1 MAALK
6 YWVWLA
12 TLPGLGT
19 RTRLQLL
26 EHFDSPEDIYYAD
39 EGELLLTPDIT
50 KAQAALLADKSL
62 ERTEQVLADCA
73 RDGQFIL
80 TMGDSLYPNR
90 LRTIFDPPILLY
102 GKGALPVFDD
112 EVAVT
117 VVGTRSCT
125 PYGVRAASQLGYELS
140 KQGALLVSGMAKGI
154 DGEALKGAL
163 RAGGFTAAVL
173 GGGADVIYPAENRRL
188 YQDIVATGVVL
199 SEYPP
204 GTVPKA
210 EHFPVRNRLLSA
222 LSLATVV
229 VEAPEKSGA
238 LITARLAAEQGRDV
252 FAVPGNIDQ
261 PSFVGSNRLL
271 RDGAI
276 MVSSGWDVLSEYE
289 ALFPDKIRKED
300 APAHQTA
307 YPDEVRK
314 AAEEEKPL
322 LKVAQK
328 LRLPR
333 KNENLKKDLAPQGID
348 KTPSAPYSD
357 VGSVRPKLTPEEQT
371 IVDALSGGERLVD
384 DVIAETGLSTGKL
397 LSSLTMLELKGIIK
411 RLPGKRIV
419 LSGK

>member
-125 PYGVRAASQLGYELS
+125 PYGIRAASQLGYELS

-188 YQDIVATGVVL
+188 YQDIVATGVIL

-210 EHFPVRNRLLSA
+210 DHFPVRNRLLSA

-238 LITARLAAEQGRDV
+238 LITAMTALEQGRDV
-252 FAVPGNIDQ
+252 FAVPGPIDA
-261 PSFVGSNRLL
+261 PTSVGCNRLI
-271 RDGAI
+271 RDGAGLVTDASDI
-276 MVSSGWDVLSEYE
+276 LREYEGRFTLDLKEAREEPETLGYQARTVPEPKPVAPALSLSRGDVELTDDQIAILKALSDTEPMQVDDLTELVDIPTRRVLS
-289 ALFPDKIRKED
+289 ALTVLE
-300 APAHQTA
+300 
-307 YPDEVRK
+307 
-314 AAEEEKPL
+314 
-322 LKVAQK
+322 
-328 LRLPR
+328 
-333 KNENLKKDLAPQGID
+333 ID
-348 KTPSAPYSD
+348 QYVVQHAGKHYTRA
-357 VGSVRPKLTPEEQT
+357 VTLTE
-371 IVDALSGGERLVD
+371 
-384 DVIAETGLSTGKL
+384 
-397 LSSLTMLELKGIIK
+397 
-411 RLPGKRIV
+411 
-419 LSGK
+419 

>member
-80 TMGDSLYPNR
+80 TMGDTLYPDR

-102 GKGALPVFDD
+102 GKGALPMFDD

-188 YQDIVATGVVL
+188 YQDIAATGVIL

-210 EHFPVRNRLLSA
+210 NHFPVRNRLLSA

-238 LITARLAAEQGRDV
+238 LITATTALEQGREV
-252 FAVPGNIDQ
+252 FAVPGPFDAPMSRGTNALI
-261 PSFVGSNRLL
+261 RE
-271 RDGAI
+271 GAGL
-276 MVSSGWDVLSEYE
+276 VCEAWDVLSFYE
-289 ALFPDKIRKED
+289 SR
-300 APAHQTA
+300 
-307 YPDEVRK
+307 YPH
-314 AAEEEKPL
+314 
-322 LKVAQK
+322 K
-328 LRLPR
+328 LRLLRAKLPPLPKGAPETESGEPAKPVEEAPPAPALPVLDISQDPGGLTDDQIAVLSVLHTDIPTLTDDAAILADLPVR
-333 KNENLKKDLAPQGID
+333 RVLSALTVLEIDGYVCRQGARSFLRTVELKK
-348 KTPSAPYSD
+348 
-357 VGSVRPKLTPEEQT
+357 E
-371 IVDALSGGERLVD
+371 
-384 DVIAETGLSTGKL
+384 
-397 LSSLTMLELKGIIK
+397 
-411 RLPGKRIV
+411 
-419 LSGK
+419 

>member
-102 GKGALPVFDD
+102 GKGALPMFDD

-125 PYGVRAASQLGYELS
+125 PYGVRAASQLGYELAR
-140 KQGALLVSGMAKGI
+140 QGGLVISGLAKGI
-154 DGEALKGAL
+154 DGAAHQGAL

-173 GGGADVIYPAENRRL
+173 GGGVDVIYPPENRRL
-188 YQDIVATGVVL
+188 YEDIAATGVLL

-204 GTVPKA
+204 GTEPRGG
-210 EHFPVRNRLLSA
+210 HFPVRNRIISG
-222 LSLATVV
+222 LSLAVVV

-238 LITARLAAEQGRDV
+238 LITANTALEQGRDV
-252 FAVPGNIDQ
+252 FAVPGPINAASSRGCNQLI
-261 PSFVGSNRLL
+261 
-271 RDGAI
+271 RDGAGLV
-276 MVSSGWDVLSEYE
+276 MEAWDVLGTYQQR
-289 ALFPDKIRKED
+289 FP
-300 APAHQTA
+300 
-307 YPDEVRK
+307 
-314 AAEEEKPL
+314 
-322 LKVAQK
+322 QK
-328 LRLPR
+328 LRPIRAVLPETPGSAEAEPASASAQPVR
-333 KNENLKKDLAPQGID
+333 QPEKAPALPILNMAREGAALTDDQQRILRLLPTDRPLLADEAAVATDLPVRRVL
-348 KTPSAPYSD
+348 SA
-357 VGSVRPKLTPEEQT
+357 
-371 IVDALSGGERLVD
+371 
-384 DVIAETGLSTGKL
+384 
-397 LSSLTMLELKGIIK
+397 LTMLEIDGYVCRQGAGSFLRTVELKEE
-411 RLPGKRIV
+411 
-419 LSGK
+419 

>member
-12 TLPGLGT
+12 TLPGLGH

-188 YQDIVATGVVL
+188 YQDIAATGVIL

-210 EHFPVRNRLLSA
+210 DHFPVRNRLLSA

-238 LITARLAAEQGRDV
+238 LITATTALEQGREV
-252 FAVPGNIDQ
+252 FAVPG
-261 PSFVGSNRLL
+261 PF
-271 RDGAI
+271 
-276 MVSSGWDVLSEYE
+276 
-289 ALFPDKIRKED
+289 D
-300 APAHQTA
+300 APMSRGTC
-307 YPDEVRK
+307 
-314 AAEEEKPL
+314 
-322 LKVAQK
+322 
-328 LRLPR
+328 
-333 KNENLKKDLAPQGID
+333 
-348 KTPSAPYSD
+348 
-357 VGSVRPKLTPEEQT
+357 
-371 IVDALSGGERLVD
+371 
-384 DVIAETGLSTGKL
+384 
-397 LSSLTMLELKGIIK
+397 
-411 RLPGKRIV
+411 
-419 LSGK
+419 